1 MNKYLEVY
9 TYENKMVFA
18 PRISLRTLSPDS
30 ANRLCASAVSSQKVP
45 TSGMAGVSD
54 YCNIYYG
61 NLVDQV
67 YESGD
72 SICCAGA
79 VALGDLEVVGRA
91 CIYFAEVASMLS
103 FVVVFVLCWD
113 DMLCKGIV
121 ALLGQCA
128 LQRDRG
134 TSSG

>member
-1 MNKYLEVY
+1 
-9 TYENKMVFA
+9 
-18 PRISLRTLSPDS
+18 
-30 ANRLCASAVSSQKVP
+30 
-45 TSGMAGVSD
+45 MAGVSD